1 MWCIVAD
8 VNSTK
13 PLVRAGG
20 FFIGYV
26 AVGNSVYMTYGAENI
41 AECTAR
47 MEAMERWYLADGRD
61 RKDHPLTGT
70 YTGLYNL
77 YRYHSTLGLG
87 EPVEVPASTWR

>member
-1 MWCIVAD
+1 MWCIVAE

-20 FFIGYV
+20 FFIGYIEL
-26 AVGNSVYMTYGAENI
+26 GNSVYMTYGAENV
-41 AECTAR
+41 ADCTAR

-77 YRYHSTLGLG
+77 YRYHPTLGLG